1 MIVPMSPIQ
10 TGDTKPSLSTMRLD
24 ARQILCESELR
35 PLRTFSTENFCRD
48 VSIPLGSYVTQESG
62 LMSSSGNKIA
72 KYDLLSG
79 DDDEKQSKA
88 SS

>member
-1 MIVPMSPIQ
+1 MSPIQ
-10 TGDTKPSLSTMRLD
+10 TQGTQSRPYQQCALD